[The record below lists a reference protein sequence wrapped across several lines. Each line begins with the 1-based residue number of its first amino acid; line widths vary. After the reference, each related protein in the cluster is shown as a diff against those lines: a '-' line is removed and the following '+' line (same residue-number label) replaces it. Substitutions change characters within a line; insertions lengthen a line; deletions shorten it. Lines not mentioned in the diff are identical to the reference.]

1 MKEALKQKKSGRVAA
16 AIVCLLLVAAAA
28 AYAALCTHA
37 SRTFHP
43 HYELNGLDVGGLT
56 AEQAQKLLE
65 ETLPARQVTL
75 LSEDGGT
82 LAALTLAELG
92 YPAERFAGTA
102 AAQLAEQN
110 AGPFLMRGAQR
121 LSAGNGQESVDV
133 WSWPERDEAIY
144 AATAARLAEEL
155 SAVPVNGA
163 CTLGDDVLIITRPR
177 DGWTL
182 SAAGLDCL
190 RDTALYQ
197 GGRTVTVTRETA
209 AAEDFDLQTACAAL
223 LGEMVNAEYDKET
236 DSVKPD
242 RTGASFDVAEAQRL
256 LAAAAPGETVRVG
269 AQVTQPDI
277 TKEALESVLF
287 RDVLG
292 EYCSQVTGQDGR
304 VTNVR
309 LSAAAINGYVLDP
322 GETFSYNDVVG
333 KRTAARGYQAGP
345 AYVNGKTVM
354 EIGGGI
360 CQTSST
366 LYLACLLANMEIVT
380 RSPHGYVPAY
390 VPWGMDS
397 AVSWGGPEYR
407 FSNNSAY
414 PVKIVTEFDGEFLT
428 VQLLGSNL
436 DGKWSEM
443 SFEVLSTTDWT
454 TEYVEDPTMEPGS
467 EGVVMAEPYTGAKV
481 RTTHT
486 IYDADGNVLDSHVE
500 AISNYKMRNQIIH
513 VPVGE
518 IPVPADS

>member
-1 MKEALKQKKSGRVAA
+1 MKEALKQEKSGRIAA
-16 AIVCLLLVAAAA
+16 VIVCVLLIAAAA
-28 AYAALCTHA
+28 AYTALCVHA
-37 SRTFHP
+37 GRTFHP

-65 ETLPARQVTL
+65 ETLPARQVAL
-75 LSEDGGT
+75 LTEEGEA
-82 LAALTLAELG
+82 LAELTLAELG
-92 YPAERFAGTA
+92 YPAEVFGGIAEQ
-102 AAQLAEQN
+102 QLAEQN
-110 AGPFLMRGAQR
+110 AVPFLMRGLQR
-121 LSAGNGQESVDV
+121 RNRQEAAGV
-133 WSWPERDEAIY
+133 WFWPERDETIY

-155 SAVPVNGA
+155 SAEPVCGA
-163 CTLGDDVLIITRPR
+163 CTLGDDALYITRPC

-182 SAAGLDCL
+182 STAELDCL

-209 AAEDFDLQTACAAL
+209 AAEEFDLQAACAAL

-236 DSVKPD
+236 DSVTPD
-242 RTGASFDVAEAQRL
+242 RTGASFDAAEAQRL
-256 LAAAAPGETVRVG
+256 LEAAQPGETVRVD
-269 AQVTQPDI
+269 AQVTRPDT
-277 TKEALESVLF
+277 TKEELESVLF

-292 EYCSQVTGQDGR
+292 EYRSQVTGQDGR

-309 LSAAAINGYVLDP
+309 LSAAAINGYVLNP

-366 LYLACLLANMEIVT
+366 LYLACLLADMEIVT
-380 RSPHGYVPAY
+380 RRPHGYVPAY

-407 FSNNSAY
+407 FSNSSAY
-414 PVKIVTEFDGEFLT
+414 PVKIVTAFDGEFLT
-428 VQLLGSNL
+428 VQLLGTNP

-443 SFEVLSTTDWT
+443 SFEVLSTIDWT

-486 IYDADGNVLDSHVE
+486 IYDAEGNVLDQHVE
-500 AISNYKMRNQIIH
+500 AISTYKMRNQIIH

-518 IPVPADS
+518 IPIEAAS